1 MKKLLIGLLTV
12 SMSTA
17 VASNAVSCTNFKVNE
32 LNEPLKIENPNA
44 DGGTKQGEQLL
55 KTYNK
60 SKSMKWGEVL
70 TKDYSSS
77 SEKGPQARSANLYNS
92 TTKSTLADKELL
104 NIKGDLSFTPY
115 TDIGIVEDTAEYL
128 LKEKGVSSKHHV
140 DAQKSLIDKNNEY
153 NNLGKLINN
162 KEIFSDNDGITLG
175 FMQNA
180 SDEDKLVP
188 MWDAAPNR
196 SANKSAEWFKKRFTE
211 WTKNG
216 LKTEKL
222 TISFGPFANSLWHE
236 AYKNNLTEEELAD
249 KLQEISKKYS
259 TKKFD
264 FYFAAPYLSNKGSYA
279 DSQRLLAGAL
289 KILLEKHNDFDIRL
303 SLVVSTED
311 GISSVAGQES
321 WNGDISLLSD
331 EEFPLFMFTK
341 YLGTNFRLNLVLPY
355 LTYTDKHSSNEDW
368 ELPIMKKAIDNTKN
382 TWKIMDQNVNGN
394 NQTKDDKFY
403 FKHMGVTPWIGR
415 RAEKA
420 VYNFTAKD
428 ALGLREFAKGKGLG
442 QISMFYLT
450 RDYPSKFESNNESKE
465 ALADKNPLDQNIRSG
480 AGFEKLTFAKILSGH
495 LNEAKD
501 EVTKAEDLEKL
512 DGYIDYEKNIK
523 NNKALDEIIQKEPN
537 QWDGVSGSTPGD
549 GNVVAPSTPSTS
561 SKSNY
566 ISWKD
571 ANPNRSSKIN
581 QKANPNGS
589 TYFSPYLDAGLYE
602 GNDISKIREVSG
614 LDHLTLAF
622 VQQVNSHSNYLDLSI
637 AGIENKGEGFD
648 WWEKSQLY
656 EKDLKPLIESNNFK
670 NIKVAYGGATT
681 GGYIEKNPW
690 NVAYKQA
697 NGDIN
702 KAAELLEEALVK
714 FNQSLVDLAKRKNHN
729 VEMPKNIDFDIE
741 GQAQNDETGNAV
753 LAKTLA
759 NMKKKDSSWNFS
771 ITLPVLPT
779 GLTGVGYNVMDKFTN
794 AYKNAGISYKDLPV
808 TNLMLMDYGNPIY
821 EEAIRQGKTNFDLA
835 KEAVDNTRD
844 NIAKSI
850 MNNYKVS
857 DLLKKDI
864 YKLIG
869 ATPMIGV
876 NDTVSGVF
884 TLEDA
889 KELYNWTQNVGL
901 AYLSMWSV
909 NDDRGKN
916 ANGVGVA
923 KSLVNH
929 GLSYLRE
936 YDFSKAFNGSWDDG
950 VKNPSD
956 KA

>member
-17 VASNAVSCTNFKVNE
+17 VASNAVACANFKVNE

-70 TKDYSSS
+70 KTDYSSS
-77 SEKGPQARSANLYNS
+77 SIKGPQARSANLSNS
-92 TTKSTLADKELL
+92 ITKSTLANKPILKITD
-104 NIKGDLSFTPY
+104 NLSFTPY

-128 LKEKGVSSKHHV
+128 LKEKGISSSRYEVAKN
-140 DAQKSLIDKNNEY
+140 SLNSKNNEY
-153 NNLGKLINN
+153 NNLGKLIKN

-196 SANKSAEWFKKRFTE
+196 SANNSAEWFKNRLDKWKE
-211 WTKNG
+211 DG
-216 LKTEKL
+216 LDSNKL

-249 KLQEISKKYS
+249 KLNQISEKYE

-311 GISSVAGQES
+311 GISSVAGQKN

-341 YLGTNFRLNLVLPY
+341 YLGMNFRLNLVFPY
-355 LTYTDKHSSNEDW
+355 LTYNENYSSNEDW
-368 ELPIMKKAIDNTKN
+368 ELPIMKKATENTKN
-382 TWKIMDQNVNGN
+382 TWMTMNQNVNGN
-394 NQTKDDKFY
+394 DQTKDENFY

-420 VYNFTAKD
+420 IYNFTAKD
-428 ALGLREFAKGKGLG
+428 ALGLRKFAMEKGLG

-450 RDYPSKFESNNESKE
+450 RDYPSKFESNNESNE

-480 AGFEKLTFAKILSGH
+480 AGFEKLAFAKILSGH
-495 LNEAKD
+495 LNEVKD
-501 EVTKAEDLEKL
+501 EVTKDDLEKL
-512 DGYIDYEKNIK
+512 DGYIDYKKNIEGIK
-523 NNKALDEIIQKEPN
+523 ELDQYHNESS
-537 QWDGVSGSTPGD
+537 QWEGVSGSTAGD

-581 QKANPNGS
+581 QKTNPNGN
-589 TYFSPYLDAGLYE
+589 TYFSPYLDAGLYD
-602 GNDISKIREVSG
+602 GNDISKIKEVSG

-637 AGIENKGEGFD
+637 AGSENKGIDFD
-648 WWEKSQLY
+648 WWENSQLY
-656 EKDLKPLIESNNFK
+656 EKDLKPLIKSNNFK

-681 GGYIEKNPW
+681 GGNIEKNPW

-714 FNQSLVDLAKRKNHN
+714 FNQGLVDLAKRKNHN

-759 NMKKKDSSWNFS
+759 NMKKKDNSWNFS

-779 GLTGVGYNVMDKFTN
+779 GLTSVGYNVMDKFTKV
-794 AYKNAGISYKDLPV
+794 YKNAGISYKDLPV

-889 KELYNWTQNVGL
+889 KELYNWAQNVRL

>member
-1 MKKLLIGLLTV
+1 MKKLLIGLLTF

-17 VASNAVSCTNFKVNE
+17 VASNAVACANFTKKE
-32 LNEPLKIENPNA
+32 LNEVLKIENPNA

-70 TKDYSSS
+70 KTDYSSS
-77 SEKGPQARSANLYNS
+77 SIKGPQARSANLSNS
-92 TTKSTLADKELL
+92 ITKSTLANKQIL
-104 NIKGDLSFTPY
+104 NITNDLSFTPY

-128 LKEKGVSSKHHV
+128 LKEKGISSSRYEVAKN
-140 DAQKSLIDKNNEY
+140 SLNSKNNEY
-153 NNLGKLINN
+153 NNLGKLIKN

-196 SANKSAEWFKKRFTE
+196 SANNSAEWFKNRLDKWKE
-211 WTKNG
+211 DG
-216 LKTEKL
+216 LDSNKL

-249 KLQEISKKYS
+249 KLNQISEKYK

-311 GISSVAGQES
+311 GISSVAGQKN

-341 YLGTNFRLNLVLPY
+341 YLGMNFRLNLVFPY
-355 LTYTDKHSSNEDW
+355 LTYNENYSSNEDW
-368 ELPIMKKAIDNTKN
+368 ELPIMKKATENTKN
-382 TWKIMDQNVNGN
+382 TWMTMNQNVNGN
-394 NQTKDDKFY
+394 DQTKDENFY

-420 VYNFTAKD
+420 IYNFTAKD
-428 ALGLREFAKGKGLG
+428 ALGLRKFAMEKGLG

-450 RDYPSKFESNNESKE
+450 RDYPSKFESNNESNE

-480 AGFEKLTFAKILSGH
+480 AGFEKLAFAKILSGH
-495 LNEAKD
+495 LNEVKD
-501 EVTKAEDLEKL
+501 EVTKDDLEKL
-512 DGYIDYEKNIK
+512 DGYIDYKKNIEG
-523 NNKALDEIIQKEPN
+523 NKELDQYHNESS
-537 QWDGVSGSTPGD
+537 QWEGVSGSTAGD

-581 QKANPNGS
+581 QKTNPNGN
-589 TYFSPYLDAGLYE
+589 TYFSPYLDAGLYD
-602 GNDISKIREVSG
+602 GNDISKIKEVSG

-637 AGIENKGEGFD
+637 AGSENKGIDFD
-648 WWEKSQLY
+648 WWENSQLY
-656 EKDLKPLIESNNFK
+656 EKDLKPLIKSNNFK

-681 GGYIEKNPW
+681 GGNIEKNPW

-714 FNQSLVDLAKRKNHN
+714 FNQGLVDLAKRKNHN

-759 NMKKKDSSWNFS
+759 NMKKKDNSWNFS

-779 GLTGVGYNVMDKFTN
+779 GLTSVGYNVMDKFTKV
-794 AYKNAGISYKDLPV
+794 YKNAGISYKDLPV

-889 KELYNWTQNVGL
+889 KELYNWAQNVGL